1 MAILPALDRL
11 LTSLEKVTVAL
22 SSLALFVM
30 MALVTVDA
38 LTRYVIKV
46 TLPDV
51 YHFSE
56 LYLMPTIFFLALANT
71 QKLGGNVAVEL
82 LENRLPGGLSAVI
95 KRVSLLLTAVIAGLA
110 AYAAFPMAWQHII
123 EWRVTGG
130 EVPWP
135 TGLSRMIVPIGFG
148 LLALRLFLQVVNS
161 KGR

>member
-1 MAILPALDRL
+1 MSTLTALDRL
-11 LTSLEKVTVAL
+11 LTGLEKVAVAL
-22 SSLALFVM
+22 SSIALFLM
-30 MALVTVDA
+30 MAMVTIDA

-56 LYLMPTIFFLALANT
+56 LYLMPAIFFLALANT

-82 LENRLPGGLSAVI
+82 LENRLPSGLLKSV
-95 KRVSLLLTAVIAGLA
+95 KRVSLLLAAVIAGLA
-110 AYAAFPMAWQHII
+110 AYAAFPMAWQHIAD
-123 EWRVTGG
+123 WRVTGG

-135 TGLSRMIVPIGFG
+135 TGLSRMIVPIGLG
-148 LLALRLFLQVVNS
+148 LLALRLLLQVISS